1 MKKLIIIIFFLA
13 FVASA
18 NAQIKFKIG
27 TDAATGK
34 VIKYTHMETRF
45 KDGAPIELIG
55 KISFHEVAN
64 ENNDAVP
71 VNATALAKKA
81 VESFTENYSCVNRY
95 IDTTTKL
102 YLNAENVGAVLLT
115 DYLRDKAINSYPA
128 TANGD
133 PLSKLVEGICKEV
146 INIRKAN
153 GEFTN

>member
-1 MKKLIIIIFFLA
+1 MKKILTIVFALCSLA
-13 FVASA
+13 TF
-18 NAQIKFKIG
+18 AQQLKFKIG

-34 VIKYTHMETRF
+34 VIKYTHIETRF
-45 KDGAPIELIG
+45 QNGSPIELIG

-64 ENNDAVP
+64 ENNDALP

-81 VESFTENYSCVNRY
+81 VESFTENYSCVGRY

-102 YLNAENVGAVLLT
+102 YLNAEDVGAVLLT
-115 DYLRDKAINSYPA
+115 DYLRDKAVNSYPS
-128 TANGD
+128 TAGAD